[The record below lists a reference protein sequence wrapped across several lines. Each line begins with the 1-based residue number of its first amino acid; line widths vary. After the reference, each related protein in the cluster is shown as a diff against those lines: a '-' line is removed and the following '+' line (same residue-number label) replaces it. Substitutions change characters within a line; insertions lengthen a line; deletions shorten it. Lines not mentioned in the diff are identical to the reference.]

1 MIFQYE
7 LKDNSLR
14 VMIPKELDHHSSVDI
29 RTQTDLLLKTYQ
41 VKNLVFD
48 FEHTEFMDSSGIGM
62 LIGRCKNMEFTGGEV
77 IAENM
82 NERIQK
88 IFLLSGLH
96 KIVKIKEGGNEE

>member
-14 VMIPKELDHHSSVDI
+14 VMVPKELDHHSSVDI
-29 RTQTDLLLKTYQ
+29 RSQTDLLLRTYQ

-48 FEHTEFMDSSGIGM
+48 FQDTEFMDSSGIGM
-62 LIGRCKNMEFTGGEV
+62 MIGRCKNMEFTGGEV
-77 IAENM
+77 KAENM
-82 NERIQK
+82 NERIRK

-96 KIVKIKEGGNEE
+96 KMIQIEEGGEQG